1 MLLFDK
7 RLAMSENERLKEIR
21 KLLDFTQR
29 EFSDAL
35 DIKQGS
41 YSDVE
46 RGKAGISAVLLKNL
60 IRRFRINPLWL
71 CEGEGE
77 MFIDT
82 SNSGGMSSINV
93 SSIAQSNRTKGGKQD
108 SENENSTHQQELVKL
123 LEQQQEYL
131 ENLKSI
137 VDFLKKEE

>member
-1 MLLFDK
+1 
-7 RLAMSENERLKEIR
+7 MSENERLKEIR
-21 KLLDFTQR
+21 KSLDLTQR

-71 CEGEGE
+71 CEGEGD
-77 MFIDT
+77 MFIE
-82 SNSGGMSSINV
+82 SPEGLQQENQRMAIVQKIKHSS
-93 SSIAQSNRTKGGKQD
+93 KGAD
-108 SENENSTHQQELVKL
+108 SENSNEVVELIKQ
-123 LEQQQEYL
+123 LEQQQENL
-131 ENLKSI
+131 ENIRSI
-137 VDFLKKEE
+137 IDFLK

>member
-1 MLLFDK
+1 
-7 RLAMSENERLKEIR
+7 MSENERLKEIR
-21 KLLDFTQR
+21 KSLNLTQR

-46 RGKAGISAVLLKNL
+46 RGKAGISAILLKNL
-60 IRRFRINPLWL
+60 IRRFRVNPLWL

-77 MFIDT
+77 MFI
-82 SNSGGMSSINV
+82 
-93 SSIAQSNRTKGGKQD
+93 
-108 SENENSTHQQELVKL
+108 ENSNIKLSSNKSSAPNFHPKYENSFLEKDQIADYNEQLTQLEHQQEN
-123 LEQQQEYL
+123 L

-137 VDFLKKEE
+137 IDFLKKEE

>member
-1 MLLFDK
+1 
-7 RLAMSENERLKEIR
+7 MSENERLKEIR
-21 KLLDFTQR
+21 KSLELTQR

-71 CEGEGE
+71 CEGEGA
-77 MFIDT
+77 MFIDKPDEI
-82 SNSGGMSSINV
+82 SKLPPNRVSRSSGLPLQKSADKNHLIELQEQV
-93 SSIAQSNRTKGGKQD
+93 EQL
-108 SENENSTHQQELVKL
+108 EHQQDN
-123 LEQQQEYL
+123 L

-137 VDFLKKEE
+137 IEFLKKGE

>member
-1 MLLFDK
+1 
-7 RLAMSENERLKEIR
+7 MSENERLKEIR
-21 KLLDFTQR
+21 KSLDLTQR

-82 SNSGGMSSINV
+82 PDGVSIGINKPTTIHRV
-93 SSIAQSNRTKGGKQD
+93 KQTQKILD
-108 SENENSTHQQELVKL
+108 NENSAELNEQVKQ
-123 LEQQQEYL
+123 LEQHQENL

-137 VDFLKKEE
+137 IDFLKTGE

>member
-1 MLLFDK
+1 
-7 RLAMSENERLKEIR
+7 MSENERLKEIR
-21 KLLDFTQR
+21 KSLALTQR
-29 EFSDAL
+29 EFSEAL

-71 CEGEGE
+71 CEGEGD
-77 MFIDT
+77 MFIDKPEGRT
-82 SNSGGMSSINV
+82 ASSQNINTLYKPKYAHKDSDKE
-93 SSIAQSNRTKGGKQD
+93 SS
-108 SENENSTHQQELVKL
+108 SEFLEQVKH
-123 LEQQQEYL
+123 LEQQQDNL

-137 VDFLKKEE
+137 IDFLKKGE

>member
-1 MLLFDK
+1 
-7 RLAMSENERLKEIR
+7 MSENERLKEIR

-60 IRRFRINPLWL
+60 IRRFRVNPLWL

-77 MFIDT
+77 MFIDS
-82 SNSGGMSSINV
+82 SNGTYAGVSTVAPINRGRNTYKEAEKEPT
-93 SSIAQSNRTKGGKQD
+93 I
-108 SENENSTHQQELVKL
+108 QQLEQIKH
-123 LEQQQEYL
+123 LEQQQENL

-137 VDFLKKEE
+137 IDFLKKEE

>member
-1 MLLFDK
+1 
-7 RLAMSENERLKEIR
+7 MSENERLKEIR

-82 SNSGGMSSINV
+82 SNNGV
-93 SSIAQSNRTKGGKQD
+93 SIASGIINLGNRGKN
-108 SENENSTHQQELVKL
+108 SSKETNNEMTTMQFEQIKHL
-123 LEQQQEYL
+123 QQQQDNL

-137 VDFLKKEE
+137 IDFLKKE

>member
-1 MLLFDK
+1 
-7 RLAMSENERLKEIR
+7 MSENERLKEIR
-21 KLLDFTQR
+21 KLLEFTQR

-77 MFIDT
+77 MFIDKIDGQT
-82 SNSGGMSSINV
+82 AGPQSFNPIQKANHIFKSTGSESS
-93 SSIAQSNRTKGGKQD
+93 
-108 SENENSTHQQELVKL
+108 SEFLEQVKL
-123 LEQQQEYL
+123 LEQHQDNL

-137 VDFLKKEE
+137 IDFLKKEE

>member
-1 MLLFDK
+1 
-7 RLAMSENERLKEIR
+7 MSENERLKEIR
-21 KLLDFTQR
+21 KTLDLTQR

-46 RGKAGISAVLLKNL
+46 RGKAGISAILLKNL
-60 IRRFRINPLWL
+60 IRRFRVNPLWL

-77 MFIDT
+77 MFID
-82 SNSGGMSSINV
+82 NSASKSS
-93 SSIAQSNRTKGGKQD
+93 SSKSYNAVKKPKGADNALDSDDLSDFSEKIKQ
-108 SENENSTHQQELVKL
+108 
-123 LEQQQEYL
+123 LEQQQENL

-137 VDFLKKEE
+137 IEFLKGE

>member
-1 MLLFDK
+1 
-7 RLAMSENERLKEIR
+7 MSENERLKEIR
-21 KLLDFTQR
+21 KLLEFTQR
-29 EFSDAL
+29 EFSEAL

-71 CEGEGE
+71 CEGEGV
-77 MFIDT
+77 MFIDKPDGKNLVST
-82 SNSGGMSSINV
+82 S
-93 SSIAQSNRTKGGKQD
+93 D
-108 SENENSTHQQELVKL
+108 SEVQKVSHIYKESNIESSVDLQDQIKD
-123 LEQQQEYL
+123 LEQQQDNI

-137 VDFLKKEE
+137 IDFLKKEE

>member
-1 MLLFDK
+1 
-7 RLAMSENERLKEIR
+7 MSENERLKEIR

-82 SNSGGMSSINV
+82 SSNGIAINTNNLLPN
-93 SSIAQSNRTKGGKQD
+93 AKAKGVRHDIDGD
-108 SENENSTHQQELVKL
+108 SLSLQQEQIKL
-123 LEQQQEYL
+123 LEQHQEYL
-131 ENLKSI
+131 ENMKSI
-137 VDFLKKEE
+137 VDFLKKED

>member
-1 MLLFDK
+1 
-7 RLAMSENERLKEIR
+7 MSENERLKEIR
-21 KLLDFTQR
+21 KSLELTQR

-71 CEGEGE
+71 CEGEGA
-77 MFIDT
+77 MFIDKPDEISKFPHNRVT
-82 SNSGGMSSINV
+82 RNSGVPLQKSSDKNYLV
-93 SSIAQSNRTKGGKQD
+93 ELQEQVEQLEVQQD
-108 SENENSTHQQELVKL
+108 S
-123 LEQQQEYL
+123 L

-137 VDFLKKEE
+137 IDFLKKGE

>member
-1 MLLFDK
+1 VFKVGFMT
-7 RLAMSENERLKEIR
+7 ENERLKEIR
-21 KLLDFTQR
+21 KLLEFTQR

-77 MFIDT
+77 MFIDKPEEQTLRHQNT
-82 SNSGGMSSINV
+82 SPAHKVDHST
-93 SSIAQSNRTKGGKQD
+93 R
-108 SENENSTHQQELVKL
+108 NSTLDSSTEFQEHAKL
-123 LEQQQEYL
+123 LEQQQDNL

-137 VDFLKKEE
+137 IDFLKKEE

>member
-1 MLLFDK
+1 
-7 RLAMSENERLKEIR
+7 MSENERLKEIR
-21 KLLDFTQR
+21 KSLELTQR

-71 CEGEGE
+71 CEGEGA
-77 MFIDT
+77 MFIDKPDEISKFPQNRIT
-82 SNSGGMSSINV
+82 RNSGIPLQKSADKNYLVELQEQVEQLEI
-93 SSIAQSNRTKGGKQD
+93 QQD
-108 SENENSTHQQELVKL
+108 N
-123 LEQQQEYL
+123 L

-137 VDFLKKEE
+137 IEFLKKGE

>member
-1 MLLFDK
+1 
-7 RLAMSENERLKEIR
+7 MSENERLKEIR
-21 KLLDFTQR
+21 KSLDLTQR
-29 EFSDAL
+29 EFSDSL

-82 SNSGGMSSINV
+82 PDGLAASTSSSTTTHRV
-93 SSIAQSNRTKGGKQD
+93 KHTLKESEKETSSEILEQ
-108 SENENSTHQQELVKL
+108 VKH
-123 LEQQQEYL
+123 LEQQQENL

-137 VDFLKKEE
+137 IDFLKKGE

>member
-1 MLLFDK
+1 
-7 RLAMSENERLKEIR
+7 MSENERLKEIR
-21 KLLDFTQR
+21 KSLELTQR

-71 CEGEGE
+71 CEGEGA
-77 MFIDT
+77 MFIDKPDDI
-82 SNSGGMSSINV
+82 SKLPPNRVSRSSGLPLQKSTDKNHLIEL
-93 SSIAQSNRTKGGKQD
+93 QD
-108 SENENSTHQQELVKL
+108 QVEQLEHQQDN
-123 LEQQQEYL
+123 L

-137 VDFLKKEE
+137 IEFLKKGE

>member
-1 MLLFDK
+1 
-7 RLAMSENERLKEIR
+7 MSENERLKEIR
-21 KLLDFTQR
+21 KSLELTQR

-71 CEGEGE
+71 CEGEGA
-77 MFIDT
+77 MFIDKPDEISKFPHIRVT
-82 SNSGGMSSINV
+82 RNSGVPLQKSADKNYLVELQEQVEQLEI
-93 SSIAQSNRTKGGKQD
+93 QQD
-108 SENENSTHQQELVKL
+108 N
-123 LEQQQEYL
+123 L

-137 VDFLKKEE
+137 IEFLKKGE

>member
-1 MLLFDK
+1 
-7 RLAMSENERLKEIR
+7 MSENERLKEIR
-21 KLLDFTQR
+21 KSLELTQR

-71 CEGEGE
+71 CEGEGA
-77 MFIDT
+77 MFIDKPDDI
-82 SNSGGMSSINV
+82 SKLPPNRVSRSSGLPL
-93 SSIAQSNRTKGGKQD
+93 QK
-108 SENENSTHQQELVKL
+108 STDKNHLIELQEQVEQLEHQQDN
-123 LEQQQEYL
+123 L

-137 VDFLKKEE
+137 IEFLKKGE

>member
-1 MLLFDK
+1 
-7 RLAMSENERLKEIR
+7 MSENERLKEIR

-29 EFSDAL
+29 EFSEAL

-82 SNSGGMSSINV
+82 TNSGTET
-93 SSIAQSNRTKGGKQD
+93 IATTSFTQNSKSKGVRNEFD
-108 SENENSTHQQELVKL
+108 SENSIQHQELVKL
-123 LEQQQEYL
+123 LEQQQEHL

-137 VDFLKKEE
+137 VDFLKKED

>member
-1 MLLFDK
+1 
-7 RLAMSENERLKEIR
+7 MSENERLKEIR
-21 KLLDFTQR
+21 KLLNFTQR

-77 MFIDT
+77 MFIDSSNAISSGS
-82 SNSGGMSSINV
+82 SNSV
-93 SSIAQSNRTKGGKQD
+93 SFLRGKNMYKEAD
-108 SENENSTHQQELVKL
+108 KEPTTQQVEQIKQ
-123 LEQQQEYL
+123 LEQQQENL

-137 VDFLKKEE
+137 IDFLKKED

>member
-1 MLLFDK
+1 
-7 RLAMSENERLKEIR
+7 MSENERLKEIR
-21 KLLDFTQR
+21 KSLDLTQR

-71 CEGEGE
+71 CEGEGD
-77 MFIDT
+77 MFIE
-82 SNSGGMSSINV
+82 SPEGQPKENQRMLIVQKIKHLS
-93 SSIAQSNRTKGGKQD
+93 KGSE
-108 SENENSTHQQELVKL
+108 SENSSELAEQIKQ
-123 LEQQQEYL
+123 LEQQQENL
-131 ENLKSI
+131 ENIKSI
-137 VDFLKKEE
+137 IDFLKKD

>member
-1 MLLFDK
+1 
-7 RLAMSENERLKEIR
+7 MSENERLKEIR
-21 KLLDFTQR
+21 KSLDLTQR
-29 EFSDAL
+29 EFSETL

-77 MFIDT
+77 MFID
-82 SNSGGMSSINV
+82 SPDGLSSSTINPTTAHRAKHSHKEV
-93 SSIAQSNRTKGGKQD
+93 DIEPSSEMLEQVKHL
-108 SENENSTHQQELVKL
+108 ELQQEN
-123 LEQQQEYL
+123 L
-131 ENLKSI
+131 ENIKSI
-137 VDFLKKEE
+137 VDFLKKGE

>member
-1 MLLFDK
+1 MEL
-7 RLAMSENERLKEIR
+7 
-21 KLLDFTQR
+21 TQR

-77 MFIDT
+77 MYIDKYDDK
-82 SNSGGMSSINV
+82 SNSF
-93 SSIAQSNRTKGGKQD
+93 QNRDVGISQKSAHSKKDYDSDSLSEIEEHVKQL
-108 SENENSTHQQELVKL
+108 ELQQDN
-123 LEQQQEYL
+123 L

-137 VDFLKKEE
+137 IDFLKKDE

>member
-1 MLLFDK
+1 
-7 RLAMSENERLKEIR
+7 MSENERLKEIR
-21 KLLDFTQR
+21 KSLELTQR

-71 CEGEGE
+71 CEGEGA
-77 MFIDT
+77 MFIDKPDDI
-82 SNSGGMSSINV
+82 SKFPPNRVSKSSGIPLQKSVDKNYLSELQEQV
-93 SSIAQSNRTKGGKQD
+93 EQLEVQQD
-108 SENENSTHQQELVKL
+108 N
-123 LEQQQEYL
+123 L

-137 VDFLKKEE
+137 IEFLKKGE

>member
-1 MLLFDK
+1 
-7 RLAMSENERLKEIR
+7 MSENERLKEIR
-21 KLLDFTQR
+21 KSLELTQR

-77 MFIDT
+77 MFIDKQEGSSVSVQSQPPRVKQIHRESDFEF
-82 SNSGGMSSINV
+82 SNDLLD
-93 SSIAQSNRTKGGKQD
+93 Q
-108 SENENSTHQQELVKL
+108 VKH
-123 LEQQQEYL
+123 LEQQQENL

-137 VDFLKKEE
+137 IDFLKKGE

>member
-1 MLLFDK
+1 MFFIINCYFCFFQNTLRQLVRF
-7 RLAMSENERLKEIR
+7 MSENERLKEIR
-21 KLLDFTQR
+21 KSLDLTQR

-71 CEGEGE
+71 CEGEGD
-77 MFIDT
+77 MFID
-82 SNSGGMSSINV
+82 SI
-93 SSIAQSNRTKGGKQD
+93 
-108 SENENSTHQQELVKL
+108 
-123 LEQQQEYL
+123 
-131 ENLKSI
+131 
-137 VDFLKKEE
+137 

>member
-1 MLLFDK
+1 
-7 RLAMSENERLKEIR
+7 MSENERLKEIR
-21 KLLDFTQR
+21 KSLDLTQR

-82 SNSGGMSSINV
+82 PEGTIANTGKLNTFHHVKHSYKESEKEPSS
-93 SSIAQSNRTKGGKQD
+93 
-108 SENENSTHQQELVKL
+108 ELLEQVKH
-123 LEQQQEYL
+123 LEQQQENL

-137 VDFLKKEE
+137 IDFLKKGE

>member
-1 MLLFDK
+1 M
-7 RLAMSENERLKEIR
+7 AMSENERLKEIR

-82 SNSGGMSSINV
+82 SNSGSTLLGTGNTSFGNIEKAQKYEQDNDSS
-93 SSIAQSNRTKGGKQD
+93 S
-108 SENENSTHQQELVKL
+108 QQHEIIMQ
-123 LEQQQEYL
+123 LEQQHEYL

-137 VDFLKKEE
+137 AEFLKKED

>member
-1 MLLFDK
+1 
-7 RLAMSENERLKEIR
+7 MSENERLKEIR
-21 KLLDFTQR
+21 KSLELTQR

-71 CEGEGE
+71 CEGEGA
-77 MFIDT
+77 MFIDKPDEI
-82 SNSGGMSSINV
+82 SKFSPNRISRNSGIPLQKSVDKNYLIELQEQV
-93 SSIAQSNRTKGGKQD
+93 EQLELQQD
-108 SENENSTHQQELVKL
+108 N
-123 LEQQQEYL
+123 L

-137 VDFLKKEE
+137 IEFLKKGE

>member
-1 MLLFDK
+1 
-7 RLAMSENERLKEIR
+7 MSENERLKEIR
-21 KLLDFTQR
+21 KSLNLTQR
-29 EFSDAL
+29 EFSEAL

-71 CEGEGE
+71 CEGEGA
-77 MFIDT
+77 MLIDKSDGRT
-82 SNSGGMSSINV
+82 ADSVFNNKIYKSKHSNKDSGKESSGE
-93 SSIAQSNRTKGGKQD
+93 A
-108 SENENSTHQQELVKL
+108 
-123 LEQQQEYL
+123 LEQVKNLELHQDNL

-137 VDFLKKEE
+137 IDFLKKGE

>member
-1 MLLFDK
+1 
-7 RLAMSENERLKEIR
+7 MSENERLKEIR

-29 EFSDAL
+29 EFSEAL

-82 SNSGGMSSINV
+82 SQSGIV
-93 SSIAQSNRTKGGKQD
+93 SNTNNPIQSNRIKTGKMEMD
-108 SENENSTHQQELVKL
+108 HENSIQQQEINKL
-123 LEQQQEYL
+123 LEQQQDYL
-131 ENLKSI
+131 ENLNSI

>member
-1 MLLFDK
+1 
-7 RLAMSENERLKEIR
+7 MSENERLKEIR
-21 KLLDFTQR
+21 KSLELTQR

-77 MFIDT
+77 MYIDKGDDK
-82 SNSGGMSSINV
+82 SNSL
-93 SSIAQSNRTKGGKQD
+93 QNRDAGISHRVTYSKKDHDSDSLSEVAEHVKQL
-108 SENENSTHQQELVKL
+108 ELQQDN
-123 LEQQQEYL
+123 L

-137 VDFLKKEE
+137 IDFLKKGE